1 MKYIKPILEER
12 TDDTNWSAW
21 PTLLDYLS
29 GNLYPEKIPAEEWK
43 SVQALATQWAELVVD
58 TIGTNLGML
67 EAHPT
72 HQVKLLNIEIV
83 EGNFDNNYYDADEM
97 SDNYEFAI
105 DIYAAP
111 EFTPAQQILDSLYPD
126 ERMVQVSLLFDA
138 NLSTGSESVEDWDGS
153 SSRVS
158 YVDAED
164 SSFKLTMVFVGEGDI
179 EVQISDRARK
189 MIQHGMQDLFGT
201 SNRTAVRKM
210 TARTGPR

>member
-12 TDDTNWSAW
+12 TEDTNWSAW
-21 PTLLDYLS
+21 PALLDYLG
-29 GNLYPEKIPAEEWK
+29 GNLHPENIPAEEWRTM
-43 SVQALATQWAELVVD
+43 QALAAQWAELVVD

-83 EGNFDNNYYDADEM
+83 EGNFDNTNYDADEM

-153 SSRVS
+153 RGRAS
-158 YVDAED
+158 YVDTED
-164 SSFKLTMVFVGEGDI
+164 SSFKLIIVFVGDGDI
-179 EVQISDRARK
+179 EVKISDRARR
-189 MIQHGMQDLFGT
+189 MIQHGMQDLFGR
-201 SNRTAVRKM
+201 SNASAVRYM
-210 TARTGPR
+210 MGRTGSR